1 MIFIDNELEE
11 EFSLS
16 VRQVPWNRG
25 FIKHSE
31 SVEKRWK
38 KKKIYT
44 KRERRFFSLLEYS
57 TILFFPPLD
66 TILDIFLAYIFTI
79 RCDYSCK
86 LKNNRRIGRERKKIL
101 LIYCQGKLIIP
112 VRLCCKLIGE
122 SKLIAIFVSINTST
136 VNISNALPFIDLSN
150 ESRRRE
156 RKRVARVEIKKERG
170 GGEGKRGKKNKNEAR
185 KLTLVTYLATR
196 AC

>member
-1 MIFIDNELEE
+1 M
-11 EFSLS
+11 
-16 VRQVPWNRG
+16 
-25 FIKHSE
+25 
-31 SVEKRWK
+31 
-38 KKKIYT
+38 
-44 KRERRFFSLLEYS
+44 
-57 TILFFPPLD
+57 
-66 TILDIFLAYIFTI
+66 I

-170 GGEGKRGKKNKNEAR
+170 GGRGR
-185 KLTLVTYLATR
+185 KER
-196 AC
+196 KEE

>member
-1 MIFIDNELEE
+1 M
-11 EFSLS
+11 
-16 VRQVPWNRG
+16 
-25 FIKHSE
+25 
-31 SVEKRWK
+31 
-38 KKKIYT
+38 
-44 KRERRFFSLLEYS
+44 
-57 TILFFPPLD
+57 
-66 TILDIFLAYIFTI
+66 
-79 RCDYSCK
+79 
-86 LKNNRRIGRERKKIL
+86 
-101 LIYCQGKLIIP
+101 
-112 VRLCCKLIGE
+112 CCKLIGE

-170 GGEGKRGKKNKNEAR
+170 GGGEGKREKKNKNEAR